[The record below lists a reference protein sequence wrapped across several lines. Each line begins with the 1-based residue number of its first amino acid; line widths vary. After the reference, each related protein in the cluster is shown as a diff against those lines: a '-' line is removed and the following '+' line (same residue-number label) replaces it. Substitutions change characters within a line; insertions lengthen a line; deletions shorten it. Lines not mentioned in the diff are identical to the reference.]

1 MARPRSSAAGA
12 CYNGP
17 MHISGLQKLTLLDY
31 PGKTACTVFTPGCN
45 LRCPFCQNRL
55 LVVGEEQPDGTR
67 AFPLLPPDALDNLL
81 AKRHGLLDGVCIT
94 GGEPLL
100 QPDLAQVCARIH
112 EQGFLVKLDTN
123 GTLPDRLAALLDAGL
138 VDYVALDV
146 KNAPARYAQTVGA
159 PEFDAAVI
167 ERSIALL
174 QDSGLPHEFRTTVV
188 HEFHTADDL
197 RSLATLLADAPAWY
211 LQPFK
216 DSGGV
221 IAGPGTLH
229 GWPIGQL
236 KALLPE
242 LQRICPTVHLRES

>member
-1 MARPRSSAAGA
+1 
-12 CYNGP
+12 

-67 AFPLLPPDALDNLL
+67 AFPLLPSDALDDLL

-100 QPDLAQVCARIH
+100 QPDLAQVCSHIH

-123 GTLPDRLAALLDAGL
+123 GTQPERLAALLDAGL

-146 KNAPARYAQTVGA
+146 KNTPARYAETVGV
-159 PEFDAAVI
+159 PGFDAAGI

-174 QDSGLPHEFRTTVV
+174 QESGLPHEFRTTVV
-188 HEFHTADDL
+188 RELHAADDL
-197 RSLATLLADAPAWY
+197 RALARLLADAPAWY

-216 DSGGV
+216 DSDGI

-229 GWPIGQL
+229 GWSLGQL

-242 LQRICPTVHLRES
+242 LQRVCPTVHLRES